1 MLPGD
6 HVLAVDDELCMEESH
21 YSVVERIRRGDGKGK
36 KILVID
42 VVTESEMKAKV
53 GERLKVYCFVNI

>member
-6 HVLAVDDELCMEESH
+6 HVLAVDGTMCTEESH
-21 YSVVERIRRGDGKGK
+21 YGVVERVRRGDGKGK

-42 VVTESEMKAKV
+42 VVTESEMNAKV
-53 GERLKVYCFVNI
+53 SEC